1 MAYSSTPLLLMAC
14 GRILDINPISP
25 YSFNLPFNRA
35 GDFFCSLTLTFYNYQ
50 ISLFTLPA

>member
-1 MAYSSTPLLLMAC
+1 MAYSSTPLQLMAC